1 MCRYT
6 KEEDPT
12 KLPYA
17 LIGPKLAKE
26 LCLAAKKYS
35 VFHGLYVDKGGNF
48 LDHHCDGARGTLQS
62 ASKEMHI

>member
-26 LCLAAKKYS
+26 LRLAAEKKYS
-35 VFHGLYVDKGGNF
+35 VFHGMYVDKGGKL
-48 LDHHCDGARGTLQS
+48 LDHQCDGAHGIFFRLVP
-62 ASKEMHI
+62 